1 MVWKGLS
8 LFTLEVTDV
17 SHPEATEA
25 EHYLLKNMST
35 FFQGSTV
42 YFSVD
47 FYGSKNLQAVK
58 CIIEQ
63 ILGGTVFCANM
74 DDDYM
79 GFKMDP
85 SDEKFR
91 STDYELPSWIKSKDA
106 QCGLLK
112 RKAAA
117 MQHTIVSLQ
126 SQMKAACAENDSLK
140 QVVVKQRETF
150 TEKIY
155 AISKREA
162 ISVQDC
168 ARLQHEKA
176 YLQHYNDVLTTRIL
190 ELETDMG
197 AYAHK
202 HKNDMDF
209 AKTVIEQLRARV
221 PGTEAP
227 PTAQDPP
234 APGST

>member
-1 MVWKGLS
+1 MVWKGVS
-8 LFTLEVTDV
+8 LFSLEVTDV
-17 SHPEATEA
+17 SHPEAAAA
-25 EHYLLKNMST
+25 EQHLLKSMST

-47 FYGSKNLQAVK
+47 FYGSKDLQTVK
-58 CIIEQ
+58 CTMEQ
-63 ILGGTVFCANM
+63 VLGGTVFCANM

-85 SDEKFR
+85 THENFR
-91 STDYELPSWIKSKDA
+91 STEYELPSWIKTKDK

-117 MQHTIVSLQ
+117 MQHTVVSLQ
-126 SQMKAACAENDSLK
+126 SQMKAACAENDSLR
-140 QVVVKQRETF
+140 QVVMKQRESL

-162 ISVQDC
+162 ISVQEC

-176 YLQHYNDVLTTRIL
+176 YLQHYNDVLTTRIM

-202 HKNDMDF
+202 HKNDMEF
-209 AKTVIEQLRARV
+209 AKTVIEQLRSRV
-221 PGTEAP
+221 PETEAP
-227 PTAQDPP
+227 PPAQDPP
-234 APGST
+234 APAST